1 LKMAETIKIYQ
12 FESCPYCRM
21 VKEVLDDKGLKYEKI
36 EVDTD
41 ELSAKVQEISG
52 QGLVPVIVDGERVI
66 NDSQK
71 IIAYLNENY

>member
-1 LKMAETIKIYQ
+1 MADIIKIYQ

-21 VKEVLDDKGLKYEKI
+21 VKEVLEEKGLKYEKI